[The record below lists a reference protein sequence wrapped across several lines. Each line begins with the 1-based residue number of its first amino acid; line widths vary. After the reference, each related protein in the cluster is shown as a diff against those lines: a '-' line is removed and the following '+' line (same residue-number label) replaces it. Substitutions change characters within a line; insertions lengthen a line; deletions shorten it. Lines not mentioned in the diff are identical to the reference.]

1 VTGDIET
8 SEKNAMS
15 NQPHPKTGIGLIA
28 GYNRQLEATLQ
39 RRFKMTLGA
48 YKLIESLAELAA
60 VFLGFYAISQG
71 ADPLLV
77 MLAVSVIIGGW
88 KVVELLAVYADD
100 LGAIAQA
107 MEDVKDTGDDNE

>member
-1 VTGDIET
+1 MGDTTT
-8 SEKNAMS
+8 SVSNAMS
-15 NQPHPKTGIGLIA
+15 NQPHPTTGIGLIA

-48 YKLIESLAELAA
+48 YKMIESLAELAA

-77 MLAVSVIIGGW
+77 MLAVAVIIGGW

-100 LGAIAQA
+100 ISTVAEALDAASDTE
-107 MEDVKDTGDDNE
+107 EDND